1 MKLLLTGAAG
11 FIGMHVAEKLLRRN
25 FQVVGIDNLNDYY
38 DVSLKKKRLKI
49 LKKYKKF
56 IFFKIDIEDK
66 KKINLIFK
74 KHKPQKVIHLAAQAG
89 VRYSLKNPYPYLNT
103 NILGF
108 MNILES
114 SRKFGCKHLIY
125 ASSSSVYGGIKKYP
139 FKENFHLDKPMS
151 IYAASKKSN
160 ELMAH
165 VYSHLYKLPT
175 TGLRFFTVYGP
186 WGRPDMSLFIF
197 VNSILNKKKIRVFNF
212 GKMKR
217 DFTYIDDIVSGTLKI
232 INKPPKKIK
241 NQAPYRICNIGNNNP
256 IDLEYFIKTIEK
268 KLQKKSN
275 KIYMPIQKGD
285 IPISFASVNKINK
298 ITGYKPTTKIENG
311 ISKFINW
318 YKSYYK
324 ID

>member
-1 MKLLLTGAAG
+1 MRLIVTGAAG
-11 FIGMHVAEKLLRRN
+11 FIGMHVAEKLLRKN
-25 FQVVGIDNLNDYY
+25 YEVIGIDNLNDYY
-38 DVSLKKKRLKI
+38 DVNLKRKRLNI

-56 IFFKIDIEDK
+56 IFFKTSIENQ

-74 KHKPQKVIHLAAQAG
+74 KYKPKKVIHLAAQAG
-89 VRYSLKNPYPYLNT
+89 VRYSIKNPHAYINS
-103 NILGF
+103 NVLGF
-108 MNILES
+108 INILES

-125 ASSSSVYGGIKKYP
+125 ASSSSVYGGTKKYP
-139 FKENFHLDKPMS
+139 FKENFYLDKPMS

-197 VNSILNKKKIRVFNF
+197 VNSILNKKKIKVFNF

-232 INKPPKKIK
+232 INKPQTLK
-241 NQAPYRICNIGNNNP
+241 
-256 IDLEYFIKTIEK
+256 
-268 KLQKKSN
+268 
-275 KIYMPIQKGD
+275 
-285 IPISFASVNKINK
+285 
-298 ITGYKPTTKIENG
+298 
-311 ISKFINW
+311 
-318 YKSYYK
+318 
-324 ID
+324 